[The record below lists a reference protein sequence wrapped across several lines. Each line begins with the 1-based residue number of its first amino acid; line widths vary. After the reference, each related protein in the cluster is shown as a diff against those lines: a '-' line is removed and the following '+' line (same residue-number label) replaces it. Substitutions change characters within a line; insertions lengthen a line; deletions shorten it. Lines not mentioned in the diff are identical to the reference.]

1 VTDVNTS
8 IVMLSMKIAVVS
20 GKGGTGKTTVAT
32 SLALTIENSQL
43 IDADVEEPNCF
54 LFLNTKSEVVGKAEI
69 PVPRI
74 DEDIC
79 TLCGKCSDS
88 CEYNALANL
97 PGQILLFEKIC
108 HGCGVC
114 SAVCPVDAITEEN
127 RVIGYIYSNNGE
139 DLLFNYGELI
149 VGEELSTPVISKLK
163 EYANEEKDL
172 IVLDA
177 PPGSACAMVEA
188 AIDSDFIIVVGEP
201 TPFGLS
207 DMKIVIET
215 LRQLQKK
222 FGVIINKD
230 GVGNEEMEQY
240 CKEENLNILMK
251 IPFDLE
257 IAKQYSTGKTLV
269 ESFPVWRKN
278 FTNLEQDI
286 KELIG

>member
-1 VTDVNTS
+1 MQTLV
-8 IVMLSMKIAVVS
+8 VMLSMKIAVVS

-54 LFLNTKSEVVGKAEI
+54 LFLHTKAEIVGNAEI

-97 PGQILLFEKIC
+97 PGKILLFEKIC

-114 SAVCPVDAITEEN
+114 SAVCPIDAITEEP
-127 RVIGYIYSNNGE
+127 RAIGNIYSNNGE

-149 VGEELSTPVISKLK
+149 VGEELSTPVITKLK
-163 EYANEEKDL
+163 EYTNEEKS
-172 IVLDA
+172 IVVIDS

-188 AIDSDFIIVVGEP
+188 VIDSDFVIVVGEP

-207 DMKIVIET
+207 DMKIVVET
-215 LRQLQKK
+215 LKQLDKK
-222 FGVIINKD
+222 FGIIINKD
-230 GVGNEEMEQY
+230 GIGNEEMEDY
-240 CKEENLNILMK
+240 CVKENLSILMK
-251 IPFDLE
+251 IPFDLK
-257 IAKQYSTGKTLV
+257 IAKQYSKGITLV
-269 ESFPVWRKN
+269 ESFPEWKKD
-278 FTNLEQDI
+278 FTMLEE
-286 KELIG
+286 KVRGLVTG